1 MAHNMQRH
9 LTGNLTG
16 FTKQLKDANCQASL
30 DKKIKVTAPYPTCV
44 RIHRRARLV
53 LRKKIQV
60 FLRFRRPLRLM

>member
-16 FTKQLKDANCQASL
+16 FTKQLKDANCQTSL
-30 DKKIKVTAPYPTCV
+30 DKKIKVIAPYHTCV
-44 RIHRRARLV
+44 RTHRKARLV